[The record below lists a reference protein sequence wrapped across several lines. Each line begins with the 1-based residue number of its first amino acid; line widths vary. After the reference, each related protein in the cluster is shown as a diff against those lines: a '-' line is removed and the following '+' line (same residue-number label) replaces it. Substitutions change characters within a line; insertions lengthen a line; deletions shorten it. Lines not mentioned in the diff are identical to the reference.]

1 MLDHTPVLSMFE
13 FYRFSKV
20 IPEIK
25 HDRSSLFI
33 SFYYEASFNPTLVGD
48 MFVESTRAFILLNIL
63 IINE

>member
-25 HDRSSLFI
+25 LDRSSLFI
-33 SFYYEASFNPTLVGD
+33 SLYYEASFNPTLVGD
-48 MFVESTRAFILLNIL
+48 MFVETRAFI
-63 IINE
+63 